1 MKTKRDF
8 FSEVETVFTKHPN
21 RAFKAK
27 DLARQLG
34 ISKGQYPPFRDALK
48 RMAEQGQI
56 AKYKRNQYGLI
67 KKAAVLEG
75 ELHVKTQG
83 YGFLIT
89 EEGKQD
95 VFISQK
101 NMGTALHKDTVR
113 VQLFARSQGK
123 SVEGRVIE
131 VLKRA
136 RQNIVGTFRKNKR
149 FGFVVPDDLKIT
161 HDIFVNEGDDLKA
174 KSGQK
179 VVVVIENW
187 QHEKLNPEGRIIEV
201 LGFPEEVGVDVLSV
215 VKSFD
220 LPTDFPEAIEKE
232 ARAIPNEIPKEE
244 IRRRLD
250 LRNTVTFTI
259 DPVDAKDFDD
269 AVSIHELKNGNYEL
283 GVHIA
288 DVSYYVKD
296 RSVLDKE
303 ALRRG
308 TSVYLVDRVVPMLPE
323 KLSNNLC
330 SLRPNED
337 RLTFSCIMEVTPKGK
352 VVNYKIAETVIHSKQ
367 RFTYEEVEEIVQS
380 PNSKASRSVGTNEIK
395 LMFELS
401 QNLIKQRQQ
410 LGSLDFDLPEVKIQL
425 DEKGVPVAIKKKTRL
440 HSHRL
445 IEEFM
450 LLANKSVTEHVAERL
465 RRDRRV
471 PPFIYRIHEEPDAQK
486 MEDFKLFVKAL
497 GYPLDPN
504 KKVTAKLL
512 GQFLERLR
520 GKPEENIVE
529 QLMLR
534 SLMKAKYAI
543 ENAGHFGLAFK
554 HYTHFTS
561 PIRRYP
567 DLEVH
572 RLLKQY
578 SRDFVFEE
586 ALKQATRLEH
596 IAKQSS
602 EREVVAMEAER
613 ESIKLKKVEY
623 MQRHLGDEFE
633 GIISGVVPFG
643 IFVEIVDLMVE
654 GLVHISDLQD
664 DYYLHDEKSYRLVG
678 ENTGKVY
685 RLGDAVKVRVVR
697 VEPAERIIDFELV
710 KNVER
715 GSWSEKRSGNRKI
728 ENRKRGK
735 QKEQRRND

>member
-1 MKTKRDF
+1 MKKKRDF
-8 FSEVETVFTKHPN
+8 ISEVETILTQNPN
-21 RAFKAK
+21 RIFKAK
-27 DLARQLG
+27 DLSRQLG
-34 ISKGQYPPFRDALK
+34 ISKSQYPQFRDALK
-48 RMAEQGQI
+48 DMADRGQI
-56 AKYKRNQYGLI
+56 AKLKRNQYGMM

-101 NMGTALHKDTVR
+101 NMGTALHKDTVK
-113 VQLFARSQGK
+113 VQLFAKSKGK
-123 SVEGRVIE
+123 SVEGRVVE

-136 RQNIVGTFRKNKR
+136 RQNIVGTYRKNR
-149 FGFVVPDDLKIT
+149 RTGFVVPDDLKIT
-161 HDIFVNEGDDLKA
+161 HDIFIQEGDDLDA

-179 VVVVIENW
+179 VVAQIESW
-187 QHEKLNPEGRIIEV
+187 KHEKLNPEGRIVEV
-201 LGFPEEVGVDVLSV
+201 LGFPDEAGVDVLSV
-215 VKSFD
+215 AKSFD
-220 LPTDFPEAIEKE
+220 LPTVFPKEIESD
-232 ARAIPNEIPKEE
+232 ASAIPDAIPKEE

-250 LRNTVTFTI
+250 LRKTVTFTI
-259 DPVDAKDFDD
+259 DPEDAKDFDD
-269 AVSIHELKNGNYEL
+269 AVSIRKLENGNLEL

-288 DVSYYVKD
+288 DVSYYVKE
-296 RSVLDKE
+296 RSIIDKE

-323 KLSNNLC
+323 KLSNHLC

-337 RLTFSCIMEVTPKGK
+337 RLTFSCIMEVTRKGA
-352 VVNYKIAETVIHSKQ
+352 VVNYRIAETVIHSKQ
-367 RFTYEEVEEIVQS
+367 RFTYEDVEEIIQS
-380 PNSKASRSVGTNEIK
+380 QKSKSRFANEVRM
-395 LMFELS
+395 MFELS
-401 QNLIKQRQQ
+401 QNLIKERAQ

-425 DEKGVPVAIKKKTRL
+425 DQSGVPVAIKKKTRL

-445 IEEFM
+445 VEEFM
-450 LLANKSVTEHVAERL
+450 LLANKTVTEHIAQGL

-471 PPFIYRIHEEPDAQK
+471 PPFIYRIHEEPDAKK

-512 GQFLERLR
+512 GQFLKKLEN
-520 GKPEENIVE
+520 KPEENIVE

-567 DLEVH
+567 DLAVH
-572 RLLKQY
+572 RLLKY
-578 SRDFVFEE
+578 YGHEFDFDE
-586 ALKQATRLEH
+586 ATSQGSRLEH

-623 MQRHLGDEFE
+623 MQRHLGDEFD

-643 IFVEIVDLMVE
+643 IFVEIVDLLVE
-654 GLVHISDLQD
+654 GLVHISDLED

-678 ENTGKVY
+678 ERSGRIY
-685 RLGDAVKVRVVR
+685 RLGDSVKVRVVR
-697 VEPAERIIDFELV
+697 VEPDERIIDFELI
-710 KNVER
+710 KGEER
-715 GSWSEKRSGNRKI
+715 QPRNNKQGRRK
-728 ENRKRGK
+728 
-735 QKEQRRND
+735 